1 MGTGAAASELTRQG
15 CMKRAMLTHVLMA
28 IRVLLDH
35 GVPRKSHRRTACAP
49 TNIAES
55 HIIFL
60 TFLISRRGLCSVRR
74 AFPSVRI
81 VTAAIDP
88 GLHEM
93 HLPLTSLVMGE
104 AAGEA
109 DFAVRLVDDT
119 QDAEE
124 AQDQDGTLV
133 RGQAYDQG
141 YAEYTGLGDMRAQ
154 LDLTLAGKKGLV
166 GEGFRVPVRK
176 GTEELM
182 FSRRHRRDTMP
193 SSVKR
198 AWVVSPGERGGS
210 LSAGPL
216 HTHTHTPPPSS
227 LFTDDSCALDN
238 GHPLTPRRDR
248 YYTV

>member
-1 MGTGAAASELTRQG
+1 
-15 CMKRAMLTHVLMA
+15 MLTHVVMA

-35 GVPRKSHRRTACAP
+35 GVPRKSHLRAASALA
-49 TNIAES
+49 NSAES

-154 LDLTLAGKKGLV
+154 LDLTLAEKKGLA

-198 AWVVSPGERGGS
+198 AWVVSPGERGCS
-210 LSAGPL
+210 SSPCPCETAYDCAGMGHIGWVLEPDL
-216 HTHTHTPPPSS
+216 HADLAAASIPPIPPS
-227 LFTDDSCALDN
+227 
-238 GHPLTPRRDR
+238 PP
-248 YYTV
+248 

>member
-1 MGTGAAASELTRQG
+1 
-15 CMKRAMLTHVLMA
+15 MA

-35 GVPRKSHRRTACAP
+35 GVPGKPYRRIPVAP
-49 TNIAES
+49 TNFAES

-124 AQDQDGTLV
+124 AQDQYQDETLV
-133 RGQAYDQG
+133 RRQDYDQG

-154 LDLTLAGKKGLV
+154 LDLTLAEKKGQA
-166 GEGFRVPVRK
+166 GEGFRVPIRK

-198 AWVVSPGERGGS
+198 AWVVSPGERGCSSSPCPLRCAYDSQEWVISGGS
-210 LSAGPL
+210 SHPPL
-216 HTHTHTPPPSS
+216 LTTVV
-227 LFTDDSCALDN
+227 LW
-238 GHPLTPRRDR
+238 LTPRRDR
-248 YYTV
+248 YYTI